1 MFVETDIE
9 DMNGLYAPILH
20 SMDVSGLV
28 DLSQVRSVGRRIMAN
43 QVI

>member
-9 DMNGLYAPILH
+9 DMNGLYARILH
-20 SMDVSGLV
+20 SMDVCGLV
-28 DLSQVRSVGRRIMAN
+28 DLSQVRSVGRGIMAN